1 MKTLAERRG
10 TGPDPVNQDERMA
23 AVGAAHENAARRA
36 ITAAGVE
43 LDTRLAA
50 ENVAEG
56 GLAGLGQFL
65 AFNHGHIGEQLRGA
79 HRLACRGDHDGVE
92 TGDEYWGFSL

>member
-1 MKTLAERRG
+1 
-10 TGPDPVNQDERMA
+10 MA

-65 AFNHGHIGEQLRGA
+65 AFNHGHIGE
-79 HRLACRGDHDGVE
+79 
-92 TGDEYWGFSL
+92 